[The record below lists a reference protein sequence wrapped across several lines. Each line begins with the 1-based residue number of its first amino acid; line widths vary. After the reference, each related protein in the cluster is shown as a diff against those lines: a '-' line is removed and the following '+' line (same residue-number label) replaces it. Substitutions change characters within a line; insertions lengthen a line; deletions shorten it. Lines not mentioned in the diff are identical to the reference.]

1 MKNIANLLFEA
12 KMLKEIPRSG
22 FHFLGA
28 GKESI
33 AEHSFVTTFITT
45 SGTSFTFS

>member
-22 FHFLGA
+22 FHFLGS

-33 AEHSFVTTFITT
+33 AEPYRISGMPPLT
-45 SGTSFTFS
+45 SGCRLC